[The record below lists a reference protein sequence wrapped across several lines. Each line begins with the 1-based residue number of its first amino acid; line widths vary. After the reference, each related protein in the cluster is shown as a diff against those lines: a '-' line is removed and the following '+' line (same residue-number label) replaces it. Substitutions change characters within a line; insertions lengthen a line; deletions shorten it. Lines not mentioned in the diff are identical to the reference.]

1 MDSSINESKSTLK
14 WQLKLL
20 PFIKLTL
27 AAIAVFF
34 FFSTFIQL
42 YSLQSKIDNYQKLAL
57 DSVLLDMNKT
67 MIDSSKM
74 NNLALA
80 RWTTLTLLEWN
91 AIERRY
97 HQANVSLMS
106 RIWTRYL
113 GFITGMILS
122 IVGATFIL
130 GKLSEAQSTL
140 NLEIKDFGK
149 FVLTSASPGLF
160 LVSFGTI
167 LMIITIFVHHR
178 IEVQDSSIY
187 LQQWYPQQQVKQV
200 LPDPTQLNLNGTN
213 KDSLKEVG
221 DKLMEGL

>member
-14 WQLKLL
+14 WQSKML
-20 PFIKLTL
+20 PFMKVTL
-27 AAIAVFF
+27 AAITIFF
-34 FFSTFIQL
+34 FFSSFIQL
-42 YSLQSKIDNYQKLAL
+42 FELQSKIDDYHKLEL
-57 DSVLLDMNKT
+57 DSILLNMNKSLS
-67 MIDSSKM
+67 DSFK
-74 NNLALA
+74 NNNISVA
-80 RWTTLTLLEWN
+80 RWTTLALLEWN
-91 AIERRY
+91 AMERRY

-130 GKLSEAQSTL
+130 GKLSELSSTV

-160 LVSFGTI
+160 LVTFGTI
-167 LMIITIFVHHR
+167 LMIITIFVHHK

-187 LQQWYPQQQVKQV
+187 LQQWYLQGQDMPRPQK
-200 LPDPTQLNLNGTN
+200 LNFKENH
-213 KDSLKEVG
+213 KDSTKADG
-221 DKLMEGL
+221 DSLFEDL